1 MPKFN
6 IKEWVEADPDQA
18 AFRQAVH
25 TILTA
30 ISGTPFLKTS
40 MIMKG
45 GVLLALGY
53 SSARY
58 TQDID
63 FSTAVRLPEFD
74 QKKFQS
80 RLAEGLVFSS
90 ESLGYGLD
98 CRIQGIEQKPAR
110 EDASFPTIQTKIG
123 YARKG
128 DKGGHRRL
136 LAGQATKVVKLDYS
150 LNEPV
155 GHVDLFELEDGNT
168 ICTYGII
175 ELISEKFRAL
185 LQQQVRDRM
194 RGQDVYDLY
203 HLFTLHPDLVAEEE
217 TKQKILERLIEKS
230 ASRSL
235 SVCVESLANVD
246 IRRRTEED
254 YKNRYSEIEE
264 GLPPFH
270 MLYESVERYYRSLP
284 WLKIQVEHLE

>member
-25 TILTA
+25 TVLTA
-30 ISGTPFLKTS
+30 ISGTPFLQTS

-53 SSARY
+53 NSSRY

-63 FSTAVRLPEFD
+63 FSTAVRLPEFN
-74 QKKFQS
+74 QKKFKS
-80 RLAEGLVFSS
+80 RLDAGLLFAA

-98 CRIQGIEQKPAR
+98 CRIQGIVQKPAQ
-110 EDASFPTIQTKIG
+110 EDASFPTIQTKVG
-123 YARKG
+123 YAYKS
-128 DKGGHRRL
+128 KPAEHRRL
-136 LAGQATKVVKLDYS
+136 LAGQATKVIKLDYS

-155 GHVDLFELEDGNT
+155 GHVEFYELEDGNE
-168 ICTYGII
+168 IRTYSLI
-175 ELISEKFRAL
+175 ELIAEKFRAL
-185 LQQQVRDRM
+185 LQQQVRNRM

-203 HLFTLHPDLVAEEE
+203 HLFTMHPELVAEDE
-217 TKQKILERLIEKS
+217 TKNKILERLIEKS
-230 ASRSL
+230 AIRSL
-235 SVCVESLANVD
+235 SISVESLANAD

-254 YKNRYSEIEE
+254 YKKRYSEMEDP
-264 GLPPFH
+264 LPPFDT
-270 MLYESVERYYRSLP
+270 LYKRVEEYYRSLP
-284 WLKIQVEHLE
+284 W

>member
-25 TILTA
+25 TVLTA
-30 ISGTPFLKTS
+30 ISGTPFLQTS

-53 SSARY
+53 NSSRY

-63 FSTAVRLPEFD
+63 FSTAVRLPEFN
-74 QKKFQS
+74 QKKFKS
-80 RLAEGLVFSS
+80 RLDAGLLFAA

-98 CRIQGIEQKPAR
+98 CRIQGIVQKPAQ
-110 EDASFPTIQTKIG
+110 EDASFPTIQTKVG
-123 YARKG
+123 YAYKS
-128 DKGGHRRL
+128 KPAEHRRL
-136 LAGQATKVVKLDYS
+136 LAGQATKVIKLDYS

-155 GHVDLFELEDGNT
+155 GHVEFYELEDGNE
-168 ICTYGII
+168 IRTYSLI
-175 ELISEKFRAL
+175 ELIAEKFRAL
-185 LQQQVRDRM
+185 LQQQVRNRM

-203 HLFTLHPDLVAEEE
+203 HLFTMHPELVAEDE
-217 TKQKILERLIEKS
+217 TKNKILERLIEKS
-230 ASRSL
+230 AIRNL
-235 SVCVESLANVD
+235 SISVESLANAD

-254 YKNRYSEIEE
+254 YKKRYSEMEE
-264 GLPPFH
+264 GLPPFDT
-270 MLYESVERYYRSLP
+270 LYKRVEEYYRSLP
-284 WLKIQVEHLE
+284 W

>member
-1 MPKFN
+1 
-6 IKEWVEADPDQA
+6 
-18 AFRQAVH
+18 
-25 TILTA
+25 
-30 ISGTPFLKTS
+30 
-40 MIMKG
+40 MKG

-110 EDASFPTIQTKIG
+110 EDASFPTIQTRIG
-123 YARKG
+123 YAHKG

-203 HLFTLHPDLVAEEE
+203 HLFTLHPDLVSEDE
-217 TKQKILERLIEKS
+217 TKHKILNRLIEKS
-230 ASRSL
+230 AIRSL
-235 SVCVESLANVD
+235 SVSVESLANAD

-264 GLPPFH
+264 GLPPFNT
-270 MLYESVERYYRSLP
+270 LYESVEEYYRSLP
-284 WLKIQVEHLE
+284 W

>member
-1 MPKFN
+1 MLKFN
-6 IKEWVEADPDQA
+6 IKEWVEADLDQA

-30 ISGTPFLKTS
+30 ISGTQFLQTS

-53 SSARY
+53 NSSRY

-63 FSTAVRLPEFD
+63 FSTAVRLPEFN
-74 QKKFQS
+74 QNKFKN
-80 RLAEGLVFSS
+80 RLGEGLIFAA

-98 CRIQGIEQKPAR
+98 CRIQGIVQKPAR
-110 EDASFPTIQTKIG
+110 EDASFPTIQTKVG
-123 YARKG
+123 YAYKS
-128 DKGGHRRL
+128 KPAEHRRL
-136 LAGQATKVVKLDYS
+136 LAGQATKVIKLDYS

-155 GHVDLFELEDGNT
+155 GHVELYELEDGNQ
-168 ICTYGII
+168 IRTYGIV
-175 ELISEKFRAL
+175 ELIAEKFRAL

-203 HLFTLHPDLVAEEE
+203 HLFTMHPDLVAKDE
-217 TKQKILERLIEKS
+217 TKHKILKRLIEKS
-230 ASRSL
+230 AIRNL
-235 SVCVESLANVD
+235 SVSGESLANAD

-254 YKNRYSEIEE
+254 YQNRYSEVEK
-264 GLPPFH
+264 GLPPFDT
-270 MLYESVERYYRSLP
+270 LYESVEEYYRSLP
-284 WLKIQVEHLE
+284 W

>member
-1 MPKFN
+1 LPKFN

-30 ISGTPFLKTS
+30 ISGTQFLQTS

-53 SSARY
+53 NSSRY

-63 FSTAVRLPEFD
+63 FSTAVRLPEFN
-74 QKKFQS
+74 QKKFKS
-80 RLAEGLVFSS
+80 RLDEGLVFAA

-98 CRIQGIEQKPAR
+98 CRIQGIVQKPAR
-110 EDASFPTIQTKIG
+110 EDASFPTIQTKVG
-123 YARKG
+123 YAYKS
-128 DKGGHRRL
+128 KPAEHKRL
-136 LAGQATKVVKLDYS
+136 REGQATKVIKLDYS

-155 GHVDLFELEDGNT
+155 GDVELYELEDGNE
-168 ICTYGII
+168 IRTYGLI
-175 ELISEKFRAL
+175 ELIAEKFRAL

-203 HLFTLHPDLVAEEE
+203 HLFTIHPDLVAQEE
-217 TKQKILERLIEKS
+217 TKSKILERLVEKS
-230 ASRSL
+230 TIRNLPVS
-235 SVCVESLANVD
+235 VESLANTD

-254 YKNRYSEIEE
+254 YKKRYSEMED
-264 GLPPFH
+264 GLPPFDS
-270 MLYESVERYYRSLP
+270 LYERVEEYYRSLP
-284 WLKIQVEHLE
+284 WQTIV